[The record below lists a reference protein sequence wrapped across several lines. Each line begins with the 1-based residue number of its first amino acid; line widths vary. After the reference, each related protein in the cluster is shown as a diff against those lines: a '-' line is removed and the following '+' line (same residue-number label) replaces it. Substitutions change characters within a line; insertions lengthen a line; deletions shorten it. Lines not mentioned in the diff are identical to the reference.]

1 MDITY
6 AVLRVSTESH
16 HIILTLILIHAFI
29 RTCTQVHRI
38 HTKSDM
44 TDGRG
49 WVGVGLDR
57 QALLKL

>member
-16 HIILTLILIHAFI
+16 HIILSLILIHAFI
-29 RTCTQVHRI
+29 RTQVHHI